1 MTETASH
8 YFVFFVLPVIFIA
21 IWAYVFFFTHR
32 VKERMRQIAGPGRSL
47 SSEEAGI
54 ATVLLERERRSGK
67 TGTA

>member
-8 YFVFFVLPVIFIA
+8 YFVFFFLPAIFIA
-21 IWAYVFFFTHR
+21 IWTYVFFFTHR
-32 VKERMRQIAGPGRSL
+32 VKARMKQIAGPGRSL
-47 SSEEAGI
+47 ASEEAGI

>member
-8 YFVFFVLPVIFIA
+8 YFVFYVLPAVFLAVWI
-21 IWAYVFFFTHR
+21 YVLVFTHR
-32 VKERMRQIAGPGRSL
+32 VKARMKQIAGPGRSL
-47 SSEEAGI
+47 ASEEAGI

>member
-1 MTETASH
+1 MTETASN
-8 YFVFFVLPVIFIA
+8 YFVFFVLPAIFIA

-32 VKERMRQIAGPGRSL
+32 VKARMKQIAGKGRSL
-47 SSEEAGI
+47 ASQEAGI